1 MGINTT
7 ASGKASTAMGQAT
20 TASDYGSLVMGRYNS
35 VGSSVTSGGSATAFD
50 TDNSAFVIG
59 NGTASGSESDA
70 LVVYSSGNATL
81 SGDLTV
87 GTGSAA
93 GVFQSNGN
101 NDLTLKTGNST
112 TGSITI
118 TDGANGD
125 IAITPNGSGKV
136 QLDGLAWPTA
146 DGSAN
151 QVLKTDGS
159 GALSWAT
166 QGGTT
171 LVQVT
176 ESSKTG
182 WRFSTA
188 TAANYGSLVMGK
200 YNSVGSSVTSGGSA
214 NAFDTDN
221 SAFVIGN
228 GTASGSES
236 DALVVYS
243 SGNATLGG
251 DLTISGSLD
260 VTGSMNLGVN
270 STITSSTTF
279 NGTATVIPVN
289 ASSGNITVT
298 IDTDQKVA
306 GRILIIKQLGGGD
319 DSVLIA
325 TEGSEQIQG
334 GTSSL
339 ANTYQIASDYVSV
352 QLFCDGS
359 NWYDLSA
366 N

>member
-1 MGINTT
+1 M
-7 ASGKASTAMGQAT
+7 
-20 TASDYGSLVMGRYNS
+20 
-35 VGSSVTSGGSATAFD
+35 
-50 TDNSAFVIG
+50 
-59 NGTASGSESDA
+59 
-70 LVVYSSGNATL
+70 
-81 SGDLTV
+81 
-87 GTGSAA
+87 
-93 GVFQSNGN
+93 
-101 NDLTLKTGNST
+101 
-112 TGSITI
+112 
-118 TDGANGD
+118 
-125 IAITPNGSGKV
+125 
-136 QLDGLAWPTA
+136 
-146 DGSAN
+146 
-151 QVLKTDGS
+151 
-159 GALSWAT
+159 
-166 QGGTT
+166 
-171 LVQVT
+171 VQVAVT
-176 ESSKTG
+176 DLSTYIDGKGHLNPIEESSKTG
-182 WRFSTA
+182 WRFSTS
-188 TAANYGSLVMGK
+188 TAANYGDIGTEAVDLSFSDATSSTRGATGDYSTAMGSNTTASGYYTTAMGHYTTASDYGSLVMGK